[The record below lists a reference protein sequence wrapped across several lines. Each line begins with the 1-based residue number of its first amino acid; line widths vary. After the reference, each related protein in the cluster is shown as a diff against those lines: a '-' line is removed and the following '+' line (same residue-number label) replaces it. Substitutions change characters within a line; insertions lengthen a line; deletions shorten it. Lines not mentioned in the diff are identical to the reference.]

1 MLDFFMNRP
10 LVYLD
15 NAATTKPDDRVI
27 DYVKDFISTYY
38 FNPSSAY
45 EYGEYVRNEIEK
57 SRKTIADF
65 VGCKPNE
72 IIFTSGG
79 SESDNMCLKGV
90 LNKGDHVITSS
101 IEHKAILNTCKHLE
115 KQGVEV
121 TYLKVNSSGKIDIE
135 ELKNAIQPN
144 TKLISI
150 MAINNEIGT
159 QQDLL
164 EIGKIAKK
172 YNIKFHTDA
181 VQAFGKSVI
190 DIDKYNID
198 FMSVS
203 SHKINGLKGT
213 GFLYAKNQDIAP
225 LIDGG
230 EQEFHLRGG
239 TENVVGILALG
250 KAVEIINS
258 EFNNRI
264 NYINYLRDKFIELL
278 QEDNFVSYSKHTNNL
293 GFFTNN
299 SQSHIINVCFH
310 DLRGEK
316 ITRLLDVNGICASTG
331 SACNTHSGEPS
342 HVLKA
347 IGLTND
353 EADSS
358 VRFSLSHTNTLEEI
372 EYTTK
377 VLKNIIKQ
385 LSN

>member
-1 MLDFFMNRP
+1 MLDIFINRP

-15 NAATTKPDDRVI
+15 NAATTKPDPRVI
-27 DYVKDFISTYY
+27 DYVKDFMITYY
-38 FNPSSAY
+38 FNPSSSY

-57 SRKTIADF
+57 SRQIIADF
-65 VGCKPNE
+65 VGCKRNE

-79 SESDNMCLKGV
+79 SESDNMCLKGI
-90 LNKGDHVITSS
+90 LKQGDHVITSS

-121 TYLKVNSSGKIDIE
+121 TYLHTYSSGKIDID

-159 QQDLL
+159 KQDLL
-164 EIGKIAKK
+164 EIGKVAKE
-172 YNIKFHTDA
+172 YGIKFHTDA

-198 FMSVS
+198 YMSVS

-213 GFLYAKNQDIAP
+213 GFLYAKNQEISQ

-230 EQEFHLRGG
+230 EQEFYLRGG
-239 TENVVGILALG
+239 TENVIGILALG

-258 EFNNRI
+258 EFNERV
-264 NYINYLRDKFIELL
+264 NYVNYLCAKFIELL
-278 QEDNFVSYSKHTNNL
+278 KEDNFVSYSKSL
-293 GFFTNN
+293 SKGFFTNN
-299 SQSHIINVCFH
+299 SESHIINICFPN
-310 DLRGEK
+310 LRGEV
-316 ITRLLDVNGICASTG
+316 ITRLLDTNGICASTG

-347 IGLTND
+347 IGLTDD

-372 EYTTK
+372 EYTVKT
-377 VLKNIIKQ
+377 LKNIVSQ
-385 LSN
+385 LGQ